1 MSTFRNILMASH
13 YDDALTFEIVAE
25 EDKDV
30 FNLYFFSNKEVSTV
44 FWGDGT
50 SSIVGGS
57 EVSHKYAP
65 GTYTARLYLGSSTY
79 TLCSL
84 NSTVNIRSS
93 NENWQRYP
101 NLRNMVI
108 HQCINSELLLTSI
121 PDNSNDTRIQFCSN
135 AILPITEIPPHTSS
149 IWNFAALGEKALLP
163 FSELPDSVTGNADG
177 AFYNCREATFTITRL
192 PAGIT
197 SLRQSFQFCDKA
209 TIQLDR
215 LPPGITDLFCAF
227 EGCSLLE
234 MNLDEVVANAPAEGF
249 PQLTNLEHTFTR
261 CPGVTGSRSGF
272 LALCPNAV
280 TDSGTFGGTNTT
292 E

>member
-13 YDDALTFEIVAE
+13 YDDALTFEVAAE
-25 EDKDV
+25 PDKDV

-50 SSIVGGS
+50 SSIVGSS

-101 NLRNMVI
+101 ELRNLVI
-108 HQCINSELLLTSI
+108 YQCVNSELLLTSI
-121 PDNSNDTRIQFCSN
+121 PDNSNSTGISYCYN

-149 IWNFAALGEKALLP
+149 IKNLAAWNAKAILP
-163 FSELPDSVTGNADG
+163 FNELPDSVTGDANG
-177 AFYNCREATFTITRL
+177 AFYDCREATFTITRL

-197 SLRQSFQFCDKA
+197 SLRQSFTYCGKA

-227 EGCSLLE
+227 QASSLV
-234 MNLDEVVANAPAEGF
+234 MNLDNVVANAPADGF
-249 PQLTNLEHTFTR
+249 PQLTDLQSAFYG
-261 CPGVTGSRSGF
+261 CDGVTGSRSKF
-272 LALCPNAV
+272 LALCPNAT
-280 TDSGTFGGTNTT
+280 TDSYTFAGTNTT